1 MNFDLNMLSTLM
13 QLMGKQ
19 PKSEPPRATEPPAQ
33 TGQRVATSSFV
44 LENGIG
50 EKVRLDADNS
60 TPSPS
65 NANPLAGILELMGG
79 KSGGADGMSAIMP
92 MLMGLLG
99 KSDQGA
105 KKSAVR
111 PEDRGQ
117 TPTPNAQNSAAR
129 TGDGGHAYRGQEY
142 RGQTYRG
149 QAYSGQPNMRETYP
163 ESNDPYMRY
172 GESKDPRP
180 PYEEQQ
186 HQGQHQPSAA
196 HGDSRAGAGMYA
208 PISYAGYSL
217 ISALN
222 LLYRHVYERQIGDH

>member
-19 PKSEPPRATEPPAQ
+19 PKSEPPRGTEPPTQ

-79 KSGGADGMSAIMP
+79 KSGGADGMSALMP

-99 KSDQGA
+99 KGDQGA
-105 KKSAVR
+105 KKSAVGH
-111 PEDRGQ
+111 ENQGQ
-117 TPTPNAQNSAAR
+117 PSTPNAQNIAAR
-129 TGDGGHAYRGQEY
+129 NSDGGQAYRGQEY
-142 RGQTYRG
+142 RGQE
-149 QAYSGQPNMRETYP
+149 YSGQPNMRETYP
-163 ESNDPYMRY
+163 GSNDPNMRY
-172 GESKDPRP
+172 GESKDPRQ
-180 PYEEQQ
+180 PYAEQKY
-186 HQGQHQPSAA
+186 QGQSQPSAV
-196 HGDSRAGAGMYA
+196 HGDSRTGAGMYA

-222 LLYRHVYERQIGDH
+222 LLYRHVYGR

>member
-19 PKSEPPRATEPPAQ
+19 PKSEPPRGTETPAQ

-60 TPSPS
+60 TPTTS

-79 KSGGADGMSAIMP
+79 KSGGADGMSALMP

-99 KSDQGA
+99 KGDQSV
-105 KKSAVR
+105 KKSAVG
-111 PEDRGQ
+111 PEDQGQ
-117 TPTPNAQNSAAR
+117 PPTPNAQNSAAR
-129 TGDGGHAYRGQEY
+129 NSDGGQAYGGREY
-142 RGQTYRG
+142 RGQP
-149 QAYSGQPNMRETYP
+149 YSEQPNTQETYP
-163 ESNDPYMRY
+163 ESSDPNMRY
-172 GESKDPRP
+172 GKCKGPRQPYAERTYQEPSYSKANR
-180 PYEEQQ
+180 
-186 HQGQHQPSAA
+186 
-196 HGDSRAGAGMYA
+196 GDSRSGMYA

-222 LLYRHVYERQIGDH
+222 LLYCHVYGR

>member
-50 EKVRLDADNS
+50 EKVRLDANNS

-79 KSGGADGMSAIMP
+79 KSGGADGMSALMP
-92 MLMGLLG
+92 MFMGLLG
-99 KSDQGA
+99 KGDQGA
-105 KKSAVR
+105 KKSAVS
-111 PEDRGQ
+111 PENQGQ
-117 TPTPNAQNSAAR
+117 PPTPNAHNSAAR
-129 TGDGGHAYRGQEY
+129 TGDGGQSYRGQEY
-142 RGQTYRG
+142 RGQEC
-149 QAYSGQPNMRETYP
+149 SGQPNMRESYP
-163 ESNDPYMRY
+163 GSNDPNMRY
-172 GESKDPRP
+172 GESKDHRQQ
-180 PYEEQQ
+180 YAEQKY
-186 HQGQHQPSAA
+186 QGQPQPSVV
-196 HGDSRAGAGMYA
+196 HGDIRAGAGMYE

-222 LLYRHVYERQIGDH
+222 LLYRHVYGR